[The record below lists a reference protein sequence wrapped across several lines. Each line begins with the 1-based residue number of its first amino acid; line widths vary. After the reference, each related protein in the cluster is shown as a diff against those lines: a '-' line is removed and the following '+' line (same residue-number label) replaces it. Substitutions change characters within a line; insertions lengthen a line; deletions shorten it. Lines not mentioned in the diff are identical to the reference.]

1 MEQSSYNLIFAP
13 HIRAAENMNASERA
27 HWQQLAVPGRMI
39 VDLDSPRL
47 IDMTYTLTAD
57 IYLGDLSSQLY
68 EFLIKPRPVA
78 FINAHRVDW
87 QKRYATS
94 GNGRF

>member
-1 MEQSSYNLIFAP
+1 
-13 HIRAAENMNASERA
+13 
-27 HWQQLAVPGRMI
+27 MI

-47 IDMTYTLTAD
+47 VEMTYTLTAD

-68 EFLIKPRPVA
+68 EFLIRPRPVA

-94 GNGRF
+94 GNDRF